1 MCKLTAHFAY
11 YIFTYRSTYLTDD
24 STLSDISRESR
35 ESVMLTAYEQL
46 RYTNPSSL
54 RTNFNVTFYNEP
66 GIYKICNVKSLH
78 EVVKIIILYVHS
90 TV

>member
-11 YIFTYRSTYLTDD
+11 YIFTYRSAYLTDD
-24 STLSDISRESR
+24 STLSVISR

-54 RTNFNVTFYNEP
+54 RTNFNVTFCNEP
-66 GIYKICNVKSLH
+66 GIYKICKVKSLH
-78 EVVKIIILYVHS
+78 EVVKIIILYVRS